1 MKDISVIWDN
11 LRSEMKNLVDIG
23 MMAKLILNEKYSKM
37 SYGNLALKMSV
48 KDILGFT
55 INKDLGESDWST
67 DMLSDEQKQ
76 CRPDGRYHKH
86 TRAHN

>member
-37 SYGNLALKMSV
+37 SYGNLPLKMSV
-48 KDILGFT
+48 EDVLCFT
-55 INKDLGESDWST
+55 INKDLCESNWSA

-76 CRPDGRYHKH
+76 CKPDSTYHKH
-86 TRAHN
+86 T